1 MWLKPTTRKGDYID
15 LELNID
21 PGNRYYFRNIN
32 WTGNYIYEEDVLN
45 EVLGIKPGD
54 IYDTETLEK
63 KITYNPTGSDVSGL
77 YQDNGYLFSNIQ
89 PIEVGIVN
97 DSVDIEMRVYEGAQ
111 ATINKIL
118 IKGNDRT
125 SDHVIRRE
133 LRTIPGQKYNRSELI
148 RTAPSP

>member
-1 MWLKPTTRKGDYID
+1 MRILQEKEIIFD

-63 KITYNPTGSDVSGL
+63 K
-77 YQDNGYLFSNIQ
+77 
-89 PIEVGIVN
+89 
-97 DSVDIEMRVYEGAQ
+97 
-111 ATINKIL
+111 
-118 IKGNDRT
+118 
-125 SDHVIRRE
+125 
-133 LRTIPGQKYNRSELI
+133 
-148 RTAPSP
+148 